1 MPAMAVFGVSG
12 GVDKCLTFSVVLHC
26 SHGDSGVVYNEPLT
40 SRLLPSVMVSVSK
53 SSALSRSRDVTV
65 RNYSDIW

>member
-1 MPAMAVFGVSG
+1 MSAIAVFG
-12 GVDKCLTFSVVLHC
+12 GVRRGDKCLTFSVVLPC